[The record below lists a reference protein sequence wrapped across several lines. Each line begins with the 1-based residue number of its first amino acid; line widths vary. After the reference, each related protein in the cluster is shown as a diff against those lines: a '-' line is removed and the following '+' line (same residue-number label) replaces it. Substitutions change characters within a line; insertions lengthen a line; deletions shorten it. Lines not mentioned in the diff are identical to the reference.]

1 MRSLRLLLP
10 ALLLGLL
17 APTALAQGNTTAALT
32 GVVRDASGETLI
44 GANVV
49 AVHEPSG
56 TRVGG
61 ITRTD
66 GRYDLRGLRVG
77 GPYTVTASYIGY
89 RTEARTG
96 LTLNLGQIE
105 TVDFALADDA
115 AEIGEVTVTAQSA
128 GAVIAASRTGNATN
142 VSEEEIEA
150 LPTINRSLTDLA
162 RLNPLSAG
170 GGSSS
175 LGGANNRYNNIQID
189 GATLNDVF
197 GLAGNGT
204 PGGQAGTQP
213 ISLDAIAEFNVEI
226 APYDVRSSGF
236 TGGQINA
243 VTKSGTNEFSGT
255 ARVLGRNSNLIGV
268 INNTEFTDFNEG
280 TAVVTLGGPIVRDK
294 VFFFL
299 SAEREQSEFPDSFG
313 LAGSGA
319 VNESDVTLAEVTA
332 VSDIARTQYN
342 YEGGTFDLVSD
353 DRFSN
358 KLLAKIDWNLDQNNR
373 FSIRHNFVD
382 ASSDDGIGRG
392 PNSFD
397 LASRRYVFAS
407 TQNSTAAQVDSR
419 FGNNATNEARFVF
432 TAVRDDRSTENPFP
446 NTSVFTSGTNSVG
459 LGIDRFSQ
467 ANALDQNLFEFTNN
481 LTLFQGAH
489 TVTLGTSNQFY
500 DFSNLF
506 IQDYYGD
513 YEFDASAFG
522 TGVSVEGIDGAPT
535 STDLFRLGLPTR
547 YRFSYA
553 SAYDVDDQGRLRL
566 NAAGNPVR
574 TVNPEDQPRA
584 DFTAFQLGFYAQDEW
599 TVTDRLRLTGGLRM
613 DIPFVPEEPVEN
625 PLVSGTAT
633 VNADGTAGP
642 TLAAAFVREDGT
654 PYSTSNTASGNPLFS
669 PRLGFNYRADGLA
682 GRPLQIRGGTGIFSG
697 RTPFVW
703 ISNQFS
709 NTGADLARLDARLN
723 GSSYDIDGDGVI
735 SVSEQG
741 FFGGTPN
748 PGDQPTP
755 VTNAALSPV
764 QTTEINLIDPDFKF
778 PQVFRTNVG
787 FDQELGLGFVATV
800 EGIYSKAVNDIVYR
814 NLNIEQTRT
823 SAYGRPLYFS
833 ETADGTLNLNG
844 TNRVN
849 SNFTNALLL
858 ENTSEGYTYSGVLQL
873 QRRTPREGGFGGSL
887 SYTLNRA
894 TNVNNG
900 SSSRAIS
907 NWQFNENVDI
917 NDPPLGT
924 ADFEVRHRVL
934 SFLSYTTA
942 YADRFTTQLGL
953 FLDTQAGEPYSWIY
967 NGDANGDGQRFNDLA
982 YVPASETDIFLT
994 SDNYDLLD
1002 AFIESEPGLEQSR
1015 GTFAERN
1022 SSRAPWQTRLDLQFN
1037 QGVQTIRGQRIDFEV
1052 TLVNLLNLLDS
1063 DWGRLRGT
1071 AFNNLNALRF
1081 QDYVEAGDVGSTLA
1095 GRVVTADDIGK
1106 PVVSFDERT
1115 VRDGITGDA
1124 FNTQNLGSR
1133 WQLRF
1138 GVKYSF

>member
-1 MRSLRLLLP
+1 MRTLRLFLP

-17 APTALAQGNTTAALT
+17 APLALAPLASAQGTTSALT
-32 GVVRDASGETLI
+32 GVVTDTSGETLI

-56 TRVGG
+56 TRFGG
-61 ITRTD
+61 ITRSD

-77 GPYTVTASYIGY
+77 GPYTVTVSYIGFQ
-89 RTEARTG
+89 TDTRTG
-96 LTLNLGQIE
+96 LNLNLGQIE
-105 TVDFALADDA
+105 TIDFALSEDA
-115 AEIGEVTVTAQSA
+115 ALIDEVVVTAEGA

-150 LPTINRSLTDLA
+150 LPTLDRSLTDLA
-162 RLNPLSAG
+162 RLNPLTNTNNN
-170 GGSSS
+170 GSSV
-175 LGGANNRYNNIQID
+175 GGANNRYNNIQID

-197 GLAGNGT
+197 GLAGSGT

-226 APYDVRSSGF
+226 APYDVRASGF

-243 VTKSGTNEFSGT
+243 VTKSGTNEFSGS
-255 ARVLGRNSNLIGV
+255 ARVLGRNAELIGI
-268 INNTEFTDFNEG
+268 INNTEVSDFSQG
-280 TAVVTLGGPIVRDK
+280 TGVLTLGGPIVRDK

-299 SAEREQSEFPDSFG
+299 SAEREQEENPDSFG

-319 VNESDVTLAEVTA
+319 VNESNLTVSEVTA
-332 VSDIARTQYN
+332 VSDIARDQYG
-342 YEGGTFDLVSD
+342 YEGGTFDLISD
-353 DRFSN
+353 DRFST
-358 KLLAKIDWNLDQNNR
+358 KLLGKIDWNVNPDNR

-382 ASSDDGIGRG
+382 ASRDAGIGRG
-392 PNSFD
+392 FTSFD

-407 TQNSTAAQVDSR
+407 TQNSTAAQLNTR

-432 TAVRDDRSTENPFP
+432 TAIRDSRSTDNPFP
-446 NTSVFTSGTNSVG
+446 NTEVLTGDNNSVG

-467 ANALDQNLFEFTNN
+467 ANGLDQNLFELTND

-489 TVTLGTSNQFY
+489 TITLGTSNQFY
-500 DFSNLF
+500 DFGNLF
-506 IQDYYGD
+506 IQDFYGD
-513 YEFDASAFG
+513 YEFDAGAFG
-522 TGVSVEGIDGAPT
+522 TNVAIEGLAGDPT

-547 YRFSYA
+547 FRFSYA
-553 SAYDVDDQGRLRL
+553 SAYETDAQGRLVL
-566 NAAGNPVR
+566 DANGNPSR
-574 TVNPEDQPRA
+574 TVDAGAQPRA
-584 DFTAFQLGFYAQDEW
+584 EFTAFQIGLYAQDEW
-599 TVTDRLRLTGGLRM
+599 TVTDRLRLTGGLRV
-613 DIPFVPEEPVEN
+613 DVPIVPDEPVEN
-625 PLVSGTAT
+625 PLVAGTET
-633 VNADGTAGP
+633 VNADGSAGP
-642 TLAAAFVREDGT
+642 TLAPAFVREDGT

-709 NTGADLARLDARLN
+709 NTGADLARLDANLDGADYDLN
-723 GSSYDIDGDGVI
+723 GDGVI

-741 FFGGTPN
+741 FFAGSAN
-748 PGDQPTP
+748 PADQPTP
-755 VTNAALSPV
+755 LTSGALAPE

-800 EGIYSKAVNDIVYR
+800 EGLYSKSVNDIVYR
-814 NLNIEQTRT
+814 NLNIEQTST
-823 SAYGRPLYFS
+823 SAYGRPIYG
-833 ETADGTLNLNG
+833 D
-844 TNRVN
+844 RVN

-858 ENTSEGYTYSGVLQL
+858 ENTSEGYAYSGVLQL
-873 QRRTPREGGFGGSL
+873 QRQAPREGGFGGSL
-887 SYTLNRA
+887 SYTINRA
-894 TNVNNG
+894 ENVNNG
-900 SSSRAIS
+900 TSSRAIS

-917 NDPPLGT
+917 NNPPLGT
-924 ADFEVRHRVL
+924 ADFEVRHRIL
-934 SFLSYTTA
+934 SFLNYSA
-942 YADRFTTQLGL
+942 RYADRFTSRVGL
-953 FLDTQAGEPYSWIY
+953 ILDTQAGEPYSWIY
-967 NGDANGDGQRFNDLA
+967 NGDANSDGQRFNDLV
-982 YVPASETDIFLT
+982 YVPENETDIFLT

-1002 AFIESEPGLEQSR
+1002 SFIESEDGLSQFR
-1015 GTFAERN
+1015 GGFAERN
-1022 SSRAPWQTRLDLQFN
+1022 SSRAPWLTRLDLQFN
-1037 QGVQTIRGQRIDFEV
+1037 QGIETLRGQRVDFDV

-1063 DWGRLRGT
+1063 EWGRLRGT
-1071 AFNNLNALRF
+1071 RFNNLNALRF
-1081 QDYVEAGDVGSTLA
+1081 QSYIGEGDVGSTVA

-1124 FNTQNLGSR
+1124 FSTDNIGSR

-1138 GVKYSF
+1138 GVRYSF